1 MSISEMERMTIH
13 LRLAMF
19 YTPNPDEKIVSMA
32 KRYLRKAKSSKVKK
46 PLRTIINSPTPSTI
60 IKNVYEDHFN
70 G

>member
-1 MSISEMERMTIH
+1 MSTSEMERMTIH

-19 YTPNPDEKIVSMA
+19 YTSNPDEKIVSMA